1 MLSELIPGLGIF
13 YLVMSVIA
21 FISYG
26 RDKRLAREKTW
37 RTPEKVLLLLGFL
50 GGGFGAVAGMEV
62 FRHKTKHWYFWAV
75 NIAGLV
81 WQIGLLVVLVLIHQG
96 ILVS

>member
-26 RDKRLAREKTW
+26 RDKRLAREKKW